1 MHKTVAINIDTPAGI
16 VQIHN
21 FYTIMLPTNAHK
33 YTKIRFDTYSEIL
46 HVSSNHVAIIRDIKF
61 KG

>member
-1 MHKTVAINIDTPAGI
+1 MHKTIAINTDTPTGI
-16 VQIHN
+16 AQIHN
-21 FYTIMLPTNAHK
+21 FYTIMLPRNVYK

-46 HVSSNHVAIIRDIKF
+46 HVSANHVAVTRDIKF